1 MILLPWLC
9 ELILKIYLHHTVR
22 QLNIVTGVIE
32 HACFFCWPDGLW
44 VDVDRSDPL
53 QQKLHHF
60 QERIGGL
67 FWECQLPSDLP
78 LQGVKTDIFMDTH
91 RLQEVAT
98 RLHSNILSTYLTS
111 CSNKLVFSLT
121 HTHTN
126 MQNTHQLFHIMQI
139 KNTNTLLN
147 MGVWHFLMQIL
158 QCLLWKSCHFWLCT
172 SGSCYTEASLMC
184 VYSAQSFSSVLLTQ
198 YLWAEKLYSSFCAS
212 SKKHTITAV
221 KS

>member
-9 ELILKIYLHHTVR
+9 ELILKIYMHHTVR

-32 HACFFCWPDGLW
+32 RACFFFCWPDGLW

-121 HTHTN
+121 HTHTQTCKTPTN
-126 MQNTHQLFHIMQI
+126 FFTSCRLKTQTH
-139 KNTNTLLN
+139 
-147 MGVWHFLMQIL
+147 
-158 QCLLWKSCHFWLCT
+158 C
-172 SGSCYTEASLMC
+172 
-184 VYSAQSFSSVLLTQ
+184 
-198 YLWAEKLYSSFCAS
+198 
-212 SKKHTITAV
+212 
-221 KS
+221 

>member
-1 MILLPWLC
+1 MTCDSFAMTMWI
-9 ELILKIYLHHTVR
+9 
-22 QLNIVTGVIE
+22 NIEDLYASYCTTTKYSDWC
-32 HACFFCWPDGLW
+32 HWTCMFFFCWPDGLW

-98 RLHSNILSTYLTS
+98 RLHSNISSTYLTS

-121 HTHTN
+121 HTQTCKTPTN
-126 MQNTHQLFHIMQI
+126 LFTSCRLKTQTH
-139 KNTNTLLN
+139 
-147 MGVWHFLMQIL
+147 
-158 QCLLWKSCHFWLCT
+158 C
-172 SGSCYTEASLMC
+172 
-184 VYSAQSFSSVLLTQ
+184 
-198 YLWAEKLYSSFCAS
+198 
-212 SKKHTITAV
+212 
-221 KS
+221 